1 MVNQEQKNSR
11 CFTLIHKLT
20 LIVVLPLLC
29 EFVFVAVLFSLLK
42 LSDIDLAR
50 VEKAKE
56 TQSTCGLALFQ
67 VYRLGVAS
75 LSASFKHDDSSALI
89 IKDAEGQLPG
99 LLEKLRDECKDD
111 AATLHNSE
119 VAAVMV
125 TRLLDLLNTKVMPDP
140 SPIHYLDNAT
150 KLGFL
155 AQRIVTELAGI
166 SQMQS
171 NISSHL
177 NTRADWHS
185 MIFGALLLG
194 LLISVVISLLVMRY
208 IHADLLRRIS
218 VVTDNTARIASGTQL
233 NQSVPGSDEIAQLDK
248 FIHETNHALR
258 QAETQRREV
267 MSMLAHD
274 MRVPLSSLALLLDG
288 MAEGRY
294 DADAIARREKVKKFL
309 PELERVNRMIDDLL
323 TIEKLN
329 AGKLRLL
336 KEKFL
341 VSDLFKEVT
350 ETLALDADSKK
361 IQLKEECSS
370 TAEIFADKYQL
381 KRVLINLCENAIKHT
396 AKGGTVSMKATF
408 SEKDMLVE
416 VIDEGSGFPKDVM
429 DRLFEKY
436 EQSKETDS
444 RTGFGLGLAICK
456 AIIDMHQ
463 GKIGTRN
470 RADTAG
476 SIVYF
481 SLNREIAS

>member
-1 MVNQEQKNSR
+1 M
-11 CFTLIHKLT
+11 
-20 LIVVLPLLC
+20 LPLLC
-29 EFVFVAVLFSLLK
+29 EFLFVAVLFSLLK

-56 TQSTCGLALFQ
+56 TQTTCGLALFQ
-67 VYRLGVAS
+67 VYKLGVAS

-89 IKDAEGQLPG
+89 IKDAEAQLPG
-99 LLEKLRDECKDD
+99 LLEKLRNECKDD
-111 AATLHNSE
+111 AVALHNSE

-125 TRLLDLLNTKVMPDP
+125 TRLLDLLNTKVMPEP

-208 IHADLLRRIS
+208 VHADLLRRIS
-218 VVTDNTARIASGTQL
+218 VVTDNTTRIASGTQL
-233 NQSVPGSDEIAQLDK
+233 NESVPGSDEIAQLDR
-248 FIHETNHALR
+248 FIHETNQALR

-274 MRVPLSSLALLLDG
+274 MRAPLTSLALLLDG

-294 DADAIARREKVKKFL
+294 DADAVGRREKVKKFL

-350 ETLALDADSKK
+350 ETLALDAD
-361 IQLKEECSS
+361 LKNVRLEKECSS
-370 TAEIFADKYQL
+370 TAELFADKYQL
-381 KRVLINLCENAIKHT
+381 KRVLVNLCENAIKHT
-396 AKGGTVSMKATF
+396 PKGCTVSMKATF
-408 SEKDMLVE
+408 NEKDMLVE
-416 VIDEGSGFPKDVM
+416 ILDEGPGFPQNDI
-429 DRLFEKY
+429 DRLFETY
-436 EQSKETDS
+436 EQREEADS
-444 RTGFGLGLAICK
+444 LKGFGLGLAICK

-463 GKIGTRN
+463 GKIGARN
-470 RADTAG
+470 RMERSG
-476 SIVYF
+476 GIVYF
-481 SLNREIAS
+481 SLARANN